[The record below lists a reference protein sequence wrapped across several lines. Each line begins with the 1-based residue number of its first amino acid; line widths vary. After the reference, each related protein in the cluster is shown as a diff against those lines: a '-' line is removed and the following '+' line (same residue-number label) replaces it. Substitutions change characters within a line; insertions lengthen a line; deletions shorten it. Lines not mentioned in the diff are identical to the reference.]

1 MAVSRFGQDSFW
13 QRKNLCMHES
23 KMKCPLKNVGRGW
36 VQISAPVFS
45 PNEKIM
51 VLTIENQTII
61 RDVSNSSVHA
71 WNLRSEKSLW
81 SWDSSLLAL
90 YTSNRSIFAVL
101 PNTGELHEIYSLS
114 AFDELEDWIW
124 FADNQHILLIIERSD
139 GTRQIRVLS
148 ITERRL
154 IQ

>member
-1 MAVSRFGQDSFW
+1 MAVNLFGQDSFW
-13 QRKNLCMHES
+13 QRTKLSVHES
-23 KMKCPLKNVGRGW
+23 QMKCPLKNVGRGW

-61 RDVSNSSVHA
+61 RDVSNSSVRA

-81 SWDSSLLAL
+81 SWDSSLLAM
-90 YTSNRSIFAVL
+90 YTSNRKIFAIR
-101 PNTGELHEIYSLS
+101 PNMGELHEIYSLS
-114 AFDELEDWIW
+114 AFEELEDWIW
-124 FADNQHILLIIERSD
+124 FADNQHILLVIERSD
-139 GTRQIRVLS
+139 GPRQIKVVSVMEKRA
-148 ITERRL
+148 